1 MGPYRLEGRLGSG
14 GMGQVFLGRS
24 RADRAVAV
32 KVVRPELAGD
42 AGFRRRFAREAAAAR
57 KVGGFYTAQVVDA
70 DPDADPPWMTTA
82 YIPGPSLDEAVQAY
96 GPLPA
101 TAISVLGAGLAEGL
115 TAIHGCGLVHR
126 DLKPSNVILAA
137 DGPRVIDFGIARALD
152 ATHYTAS
159 IVGTPAFMSPE
170 QGRDDPIGP
179 HSDVFSLG
187 SVLVFAATGHSPFG
201 TGPAHAIIYRVIHDQ
216 PDLTGLPAY
225 LTGLIA
231 ACLNKNPTDRPALTA
246 ILDQFT
252 TRSEATARWLPPPIT
267 TMISERAV
275 QIPSTPK
282 TPRAEQAD
290 ADSAGPELPVIP
302 PERLPV
308 WKRKKIVLISAAAV
322 LAVAG
327 GSIYGVYA
335 AGSPHR
341 SAGSSSK
348 MPGCTD
354 VKRDGT
360 KWSATC
366 TIEHGNLGAK
376 TICSDGTTLLGP
388 LASPGV
394 WIFGG
399 DCSGHGTITWR
410 GTYWTR

>member
-1 MGPYRLEGRLGSG
+1 MEPLREGDPRQVGPYRLEGRLGSG
-14 GMGQVFLGRS
+14 GMGQVFVGRS
-24 RADRAVAV
+24 RAGRAVAV

-42 AGFRRRFAREAAAAR
+42 ARFRRRFAQEVAAAR
-57 KVGGFYTAQVVDA
+57 EVGGFYTAQVVDA

-82 YIPGPSLDEAVQAY
+82 YIPGPSLYEAIQAH
-96 GPLPA
+96 GPLPT

-115 TAIHGCGLVHR
+115 AAIHGCGLVHR
-126 DLKPSNVILAA
+126 DLKPSNVILAE
-137 DGPRVIDFGIARALD
+137 DGPRVIDFGVARALD
-152 ATHYTAS
+152 ATRHTTS

-170 QGRDDPIGP
+170 QGRGGPIGP

-201 TGPAHAIIYRVIHDQ
+201 TGPAHAIIYRIIHDQ
-216 PDLTGLPAY
+216 PDLTGLPAH

-231 ACLNKNPTDRPALTA
+231 ACLNKNTTDRPTLTT
-246 ILDQFT
+246 ILDQLT
-252 TRSEATARWLPPPIT
+252 TRWLPPAIT
-267 TMISERAV
+267 TMITERAV
-275 QIPSTPK
+275 QN
-282 TPRAEQAD
+282 EQAD
-290 ADSAGPELPVIP
+290 AAGPDLPVIP

-308 WKRKKIVLISAAAV
+308 WKRRKTMLISAAAA

-335 AGSPHR
+335 AGSPHG
-341 SAGSSSK
+341 SVGSSST

-354 VKRDGT
+354 VKRDGAR
-360 KWSATC
+360 WSATC

-394 WIFGG
+394 WAFGG
-399 DCSGHGTITWR
+399 SCSGHGTITWR